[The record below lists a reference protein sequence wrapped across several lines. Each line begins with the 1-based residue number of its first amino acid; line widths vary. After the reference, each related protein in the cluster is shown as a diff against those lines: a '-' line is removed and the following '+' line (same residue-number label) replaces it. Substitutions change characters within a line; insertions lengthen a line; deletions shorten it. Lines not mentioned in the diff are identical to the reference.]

1 MENLTT
7 NTVTTTEISFASSKE
22 VLERIQGL
30 QCLTSAATSTG
41 GFINHKFANK
51 KLYKPAI
58 KLGKG
63 ACTDGSRIIVP
74 KSLLMEKEYD
84 RASTLA
90 LLVHEM
96 GHASFTQGV
105 SLHWRDRDP
114 VDYAQKIIFRDTNIK
129 AKTLHNIINVY
140 EDLRVDDLVSF
151 IVPNAKMF
159 GEYYLMNECRK
170 FSEDRIQALLKM
182 KSEDLLPILILF
194 SGYQKVYDTNPI
206 LYEKLELLAFKCFQ
220 ELKSRLSGNAQIVA
234 FESDL
239 KKLFNK
245 LKNFQAKVRS
255 YTGVAGDLNFD
266 ANIANLLKNTVNIIV
281 KYFLEPNQNQPKADN
296 GNENTKDQK
305 DQSQD
310 QTSNDSDSKQEQ
322 KEENNS
328 EQDKS
333 NSSDNKSDKQDK
345 SNQDGSQGKSSD
357 EQDGSDND
365 SSNSSGNNSDE
376 NGKSNQD
383 SDSSDEGKQDGDN
396 SKNGSDKGNS
406 SEQDS
411 SNQASKEAGEGSGRE
426 VNSNQEQSPFKEGET
441 TLYSRLEEDSDGK
454 DERITEALENADV
467 DSQTKEELE
476 KLNDLTN
483 REFAAT
489 TTTVGT
495 EDGVLVVANDHF
507 VNTAKNTYKFP
518 DRIYKDCHKAVISE
532 NFIKQTVASGKSER
546 YWRNIASVYGNQNK
560 LAKSLITKALQTYK
574 PKLHTAPAKSGCF
587 LRQNTI
593 HQLALGRE
601 IKKPF
606 LERGRGTDLNTSIVT
621 LLDVSGSMGGK
632 KEDCLSGLMYN
643 LQQIFENF
651 RCNNQLQVAIE
662 AYSDRLYK
670 IKDFNEKFSKN
681 ILNRIPTSNGS
692 TSGDE
697 AITWAV
703 DQLRNKEGR
712 KIIVLMTDGQ
722 FDVSKCPVNYGMLAA
737 SGIEV
742 YSIFLKEHN
751 LPEGQEHVFQNFVDE
766 YLPKVWKWIY
776 ACPQNFDKVF
786 LKLLSELLK
795 VAA

>member
-1 MENLTT
+1 MENFNNKTT
-7 NTVTTTEISFASSKE
+7 VTTEISLASSKE
-22 VLERIQGL
+22 VLERIHGL
-30 QCLTSAATSTG
+30 QCLTSAASSTG
-41 GFINHKFANK
+41 AFINNSYANQA
-51 KLYKPAI
+51 LYKPAI

-63 ACTDGSRIIVP
+63 ACTDGSRIVIP

-84 RASTLA
+84 RASALA

-96 GHASFTQGV
+96 GHASFTYGV
-105 SLHWRDRDP
+105 SIHWRDRDP
-114 VDYAQKIIFRDTNIK
+114 VYAARKNLLRKTNIYD
-129 AKTLHNIINVY
+129 KTLHNIINVY

-159 GEYYLMNECRK
+159 GEYYLMNECKK
-170 FSEDRIQALLKM
+170 FNEDRIQDLLKM
-182 KSEDLLPILILF
+182 KSEDIMSIMILF

-206 LYEKLELLAFKCFQ
+206 LYQKLEVLAFRCFQ
-220 ELKSRLSGNAQIVA
+220 ELKSRLNGNAQVVA
-234 FESDL
+234 FENDL
-239 KKLFNK
+239 NKLFKK
-245 LKNFQAKVRS
+245 LKNFQVKVRS

-266 ANIANLLKNTVNIIV
+266 ASIVGLLKDTANMII

-296 GNENTKDQK
+296 GKENT
-305 DQSQD
+305 QSQD
-310 QTSNDSDSKQEQ
+310 SSNDSDAKKEQ
-322 KEENNS
+322 KGENNS
-328 EQDKS
+328 EH
-333 NSSDNKSDKQDK
+333 DN
-345 SNQDGSQGKSSD
+345 
-357 EQDGSDND
+357 
-365 SSNSSGNNSDE
+365 SNSSGNNSDE
-376 NGKSNQD
+376 NGKSNQN
-383 SDSSDEGKQDGDN
+383 SDSSDEGKQGDN
-396 SKNGSDKGNS
+396 SSKKSSDKSNF
-406 SEQDS
+406 SEQ
-411 SNQASKEAGEGSGRE
+411 EY
-426 VNSNQEQSPFKEGET
+426 SPFKEGKT

-454 DERITEALENADV
+454 DERITEALKNADV

-476 KLNDLTN
+476 KLNNLTN
-483 REFAAT
+483 KEFAAT

-518 DRIYKDCHKAVISE
+518 DRIYKDCHKAVNSK
-532 NFIKQTVASGKSER
+532 NFIQLFIQHDVSRGKGED
-546 YWRNIASVYGNQNK
+546 YWKMIASVYGNQNK

-574 PKLHTAPAKSGCF
+574 PKLHTSPAKSGCF

-621 LLDVSGSMGGK
+621 LLDVSGSMRGK

-651 RCNNQLQVAIE
+651 RCNNQLQIAIE
-662 AYSDRLYK
+662 AYSSRLFK
-670 IKDFNEKFSKN
+670 IKDFNEKFTKN
-681 ILNRIPTSNGS
+681 ILNRIPA
-692 TSGDE
+692 SGGCTVGNE
-697 AITWAV
+697 AISFAV
-703 DQLRNKEGR
+703 DKLRNKQGR

-722 FDVSKCPVNYGMLAA
+722 FDNSNCPVNYGMLAA

-742 YSIFLKEHN
+742 YSIFLERYN
-751 LPEGQEHVFQNFVDE
+751 LHEGQEHAFQEFVDE
-766 YLPKVWKWIY
+766 MLPKVWKWIY

>member
-7 NTVTTTEISFASSKE
+7 STETSEISLASSKE

-30 QCLTSAATSTG
+30 QCLTSAATSAG
-41 GFINHKFANK
+41 GFVNTKYINNK
-51 KLYKPAI
+51 IYKPAI
-58 KLGKG
+58 KLGQG
-63 ACTDGSRIIVP
+63 ACTNGYYIHLP
-74 KSLLMEKEYD
+74 QSLLMEKKYD

-96 GHASFTQGV
+96 GHASFTYDVG
-105 SLHWRDRDP
+105 LRWRDSDP
-114 VDYAQKIIFRDTNIK
+114 VECAERKILRETRICH
-129 AKTLHNIINVY
+129 KTIHNIINVY
-140 EDLRVDDLVSF
+140 EDLRVDDLVNF

-159 GEYYLMNECRK
+159 GEYYLMNECKK
-170 FSEDRIQALLKM
+170 FTEDRIKGLLKM
-182 KSEDLLPILILF
+182 KSEDILPVMILF

-206 LYEKLELLAFKCFQ
+206 LYQKLEEMAFKCFQ
-220 ELKSRLSGNAQIVA
+220 ELKGRLSGNTQIVD
-234 FESDL
+234 FENDL
-239 KKLFNK
+239 KKLFKK
-245 LKNFQAKVRS
+245 LKNFQSKVRS
-255 YTGVAGDLNFD
+255 YTGAAGDMSFD
-266 ANIANLLKNTVNIIV
+266 ANIANLLKDTSNIIV
-281 KYFLEPNQNQPKADN
+281 KYFLKTNQNQPKADN
-296 GNENTKDQK
+296 GNENTQT
-305 DQSQD
+305 QD
-310 QTSNDSDSKQEQ
+310 SSSD
-322 KEENNS
+322 
-328 EQDKS
+328 S
-333 NSSDNKSDKQDK
+333 NSSDNMSDKQDK
-345 SNQDGSQGKSSD
+345 SNQEGSQGKSSD
-357 EQDGSDND
+357 EQNGSDND

-454 DERITEALENADV
+454 DERITEALENAGV

-703 DQLRNKEGR
+703 DQLSNKEGR

>member
-1 MENLTT
+1 M
-7 NTVTTTEISFASSKE
+7 
-22 VLERIQGL
+22 
-30 QCLTSAATSTG
+30 
-41 GFINHKFANK
+41 
-51 KLYKPAI
+51 
-58 KLGKG
+58 
-63 ACTDGSRIIVP
+63 
-74 KSLLMEKEYD
+74 
-84 RASTLA
+84 
-90 LLVHEM
+90 
-96 GHASFTQGV
+96 
-105 SLHWRDRDP
+105 
-114 VDYAQKIIFRDTNIK
+114 
-129 AKTLHNIINVY
+129 
-140 EDLRVDDLVSF
+140 
-151 IVPNAKMF
+151 
-159 GEYYLMNECRK
+159 
-170 FSEDRIQALLKM
+170 
-182 KSEDLLPILILF
+182 
-194 SGYQKVYDTNPI
+194 
-206 LYEKLELLAFKCFQ
+206 
-220 ELKSRLSGNAQIVA
+220 
-234 FESDL
+234 
-239 KKLFNK
+239 
-245 LKNFQAKVRS
+245 
-255 YTGVAGDLNFD
+255 
-266 ANIANLLKNTVNIIV
+266 
-281 KYFLEPNQNQPKADN
+281 
-296 GNENTKDQK
+296 
-305 DQSQD
+305 
-310 QTSNDSDSKQEQ
+310 
-322 KEENNS
+322 
-328 EQDKS
+328 
-333 NSSDNKSDKQDK
+333 
-345 SNQDGSQGKSSD
+345 
-357 EQDGSDND
+357 
-365 SSNSSGNNSDE
+365 
-376 NGKSNQD
+376 
-383 SDSSDEGKQDGDN
+383 
-396 SKNGSDKGNS
+396 
-406 SEQDS
+406 
-411 SNQASKEAGEGSGRE
+411 E
-426 VNSNQEQSPFKEGET
+426 VNSNQEQSPFKEWET
-441 TLYSRLEEDSDGK
+441 TFYARFEEDSDGK
-454 DERITEALENADV
+454 DERITEVLKNADA
-467 DSQTKEELE
+467 DSQTQEELE
-476 KLNDLTN
+476 KLNDLTI

-518 DRIYKDCHKAVISE
+518 DRIYNDCHKAVISE
-532 NFIKQTVASGKSER
+532 NFIKQTVASEKRER

-651 RCNNQLQVAIE
+651 RCNNQLQAAIE

-681 ILNRIPTSNGS
+681 ILNRIPTSFGS

-703 DQLRNKEGR
+703 DKLRNKEGR

-722 FDVSKCPVNYGMLAA
+722 FDVSKYPVNYGMLAA

-742 YSIFLKEHN
+742 YSIFFKGHN
-751 LPEGQEHVFQNFVDE
+751 LPEGQEYVFQEFVDE

>member
-1 MENLTT
+1 MKDLNT
-7 NTVTTTEISFASSKE
+7 NTVTTSNISLASSKE
-22 VLERIQGL
+22 VLERIRGL
-30 QCLTSAATSTG
+30 QCLTSAATSSG
-41 GFINHKFANK
+41 GFVNAKYVND
-51 KLYKPAI
+51 KLYKPVI
-58 KLGKG
+58 KLGQG
-63 ACTDGSRIIVP
+63 ACTNGHYIHLP
-74 KSLLMEKEYD
+74 QSLLMGKEYD

-96 GHASFTQGV
+96 GHASFTYDIG
-105 SLHWRDRDP
+105 LRWRDRDP
-114 VDYAQKIIFRDTNIK
+114 VECAERKILIK
-129 AKTLHNIINVY
+129 TKICHKTIHNIINVY

-159 GEYYLMNECRK
+159 GEYYLMNECKK
-170 FSEDRIQALLKM
+170 FTEDRIKGLLKM
-182 KSEDLLPILILF
+182 KSEDILPVMILF

-206 LYEKLELLAFKCFQ
+206 LYQKLEEMAFKCFQ
-220 ELKSRLSGNAQIVA
+220 ELKSRLSGNTQVVA
-234 FESDL
+234 FENDL
-239 KKLFNK
+239 KKLFKK
-245 LKNFQAKVRS
+245 LKNFQSKVRS
-255 YTGVAGDLNFD
+255 YTGAAGDMSFD
-266 ANIANLLKNTVNIIV
+266 ANIENLLKDTSNMIV

-296 GNENTKDQK
+296 GNENT
-305 DQSQD
+305 QSQD
-310 QTSNDSDSKQEQ
+310 KTSSDSDSKQDQ
-322 KEENNS
+322 QGENYS

-333 NSSDNKSDKQDK
+333 NSSDEKSDNKDK
-345 SNQDGSQGKSSD
+345 SNQDGSQGNSSD
-357 EQDGSDND
+357 EQNGSDND
-365 SSNSSGNNSDE
+365 SSNSSEQN
-376 NGKSNQD
+376 
-383 SDSSDEGKQDGDN
+383 SSDN
-396 SKNGSDKGNS
+396 T
-406 SEQDS
+406 
-411 SNQASKEAGEGSGRE
+411 SKEAGEGSGME

-441 TLYSRLEEDSDGK
+441 TLYSRLEADSDGK
-454 DERITEALENADV
+454 DERITEVLKNADA
-467 DSQTKEELE
+467 DSQTQEELE
-476 KLNDLTN
+476 KLNDLTI

-532 NFIKQTVASGKSER
+532 NFIKQTVANEKRER

-681 ILNRIPTSNGS
+681 ILNRIPTSFGS

-703 DQLRNKEGR
+703 DKLRNKEGR

-722 FDVSKCPVNYGMLAA
+722 FDVSKYPVNYGMLAA

-742 YSIFLKEHN
+742 YSIFFKGHN
-751 LPEGQEHVFQNFVDE
+751 LPEGQEYVFQEFVDE

>member
-1 MENLTT
+1 MENFNNNTT
-7 NTVTTTEISFASSKE
+7 VTTEISLASSKE
-22 VLERIQGL
+22 ILQRIQGL
-30 QCLTSAATSTG
+30 QCLTSAASTTG
-41 GFINHKFANK
+41 GFINNQFANQVI
-51 KLYKPAI
+51 YKPAI

-63 ACTDGSRIIVP
+63 ACTDGSRIVIP

-96 GHASFTQGV
+96 GHASFTYGV
-105 SLHWRDRDP
+105 SLQWRDRDP
-114 VDYAQKIIFRDTNIK
+114 VDASRKTLLRNTNISY
-129 AKTLHNIINVY
+129 KTLHNIINVY
-140 EDLRVDDLVSF
+140 EDLRVDDLVSY

-159 GEYYLMNECRK
+159 GEYYLLNECKK
-170 FSEDRIQALLKM
+170 FTEDRIQGLLKM
-182 KSEDLLPILILF
+182 RSEDILPIIILF

-206 LYEKLELLAFKCFQ
+206 LYQKLEVLAFRCFQ
-220 ELKSRLSGNAQIVA
+220 ELKSRLNGNAQVVA
-234 FESDL
+234 FKNDL
-239 KKLFNK
+239 NKLFKK
-245 LKNFQAKVRS
+245 LKNFQVKVRS

-281 KYFLEPNQNQPKADN
+281 KYFLKPNQNQPKADN
-296 GNENTKDQK
+296 GNENTQDQK
-305 DQSQD
+305 DQS
-310 QTSNDSDSKQEQ
+310 
-322 KEENNS
+322 
-328 EQDKS
+328 
-333 NSSDNKSDKQDK
+333 QDK
-345 SNQDGSQGKSSD
+345 SNQDGSQDNSSD
-357 EQDGSDND
+357 EQNGSDND
-365 SSNSSGNNSDE
+365 SSNSSDNNSDE
-376 NGKSNQD
+376 NDNSNQN
-383 SDSSDEGKQDGDN
+383 SDGSKESKQDDN
-396 SKNGSDKGNS
+396 SSEQNNSDKGNS

-411 SNQASKEAGEGSGRE
+411 SNNASNEAGDSSNKE

-454 DERITEALENADV
+454 DERITEVLEDADV

-489 TTTVGT
+489 KTTVGT

-532 NFIKQTVASGKSER
+532 SFIKHAVSKGKGEE
-546 YWRNIASVYGNQNK
+546 YWGMIASVYGNQNK

-574 PKLHTAPAKSGCF
+574 PKLHTSPAKSGCF

-621 LLDVSGSMGGK
+621 LLDVSSSMRGK
-632 KEDCLSGLMYN
+632 KENCLAGLMYN

-651 RCNNQLQVAIE
+651 RCNNQLQIAIE
-662 AYSDRLYK
+662 AYSSRLFK

-681 ILNRIPTSNGS
+681 ILNRIPASEGS
-692 TSGDE
+692 TAGDE
-697 AITWAV
+697 AITLAV
-703 DQLRNKEGR
+703 DKLRNKEGR

-722 FDVSKCPVNYGMLAA
+722 FNVSECPVNYGMLAA

-751 LPEGQEHVFQNFVDE
+751 LPEGQEHVFQMFVDE

>member
-7 NTVTTTEISFASSKE
+7 NTVTSKISFASAKE

-30 QCLTSAATSTG
+30 QCLTSAASSSG
-41 GFINHKFANK
+41 GFINNEFVDK
-51 KLYKPAI
+51 KIYKPAI

-63 ACTDGSRIIVP
+63 ACTDGSRIVIP

-96 GHASFTQGV
+96 GHASFTYGV
-105 SLHWRDRDP
+105 SMHWRDRDP
-114 VDYAQKIIFRDTNIK
+114 VDESRKTLLRNTNISY
-129 AKTLHNIINVY
+129 KTLHNIINVY
-140 EDLRVDDLVSF
+140 EDLRVDDLVSY

-159 GEYYLMNECRK
+159 GEYYLLNECKK
-170 FSEDRIQALLKM
+170 FTEDRIQGLLKM
-182 KSEDLLPILILF
+182 RSEDILPVMILF

-206 LYEKLELLAFKCFQ
+206 LYQKLEVLAFRCFQ
-220 ELKSRLSGNAQIVA
+220 ELESRLNGNAQVVA
-234 FESDL
+234 FKNDL
-239 KKLFNK
+239 NKLFKK
-245 LKNFQAKVRS
+245 LKNFQVKVRS

-266 ANIANLLKNTVNIIV
+266 ANIANLLKNTVNIII

-296 GNENTKDQK
+296 GKENT
-305 DQSQD
+305 QSQD
-310 QTSNDSDSKQEQ
+310 KTSSDSDSKQDQ
-322 KEENNS
+322 QGENNS

-333 NSSDNKSDKQDK
+333 NSSDEKSDNQDK
-345 SNQDGSQGKSSD
+345 SNQDGSQGNSSD
-357 EQDGSDND
+357 EQNGSDND
-365 SSNSSGNNSDE
+365 SSNSSDNNSDE
-376 NGKSNQD
+376 NGKSNQN
-383 SDSSDEGKQDGDN
+383 SDRSDEGKQGDN
-396 SKNGSDKGNS
+396 SSKNGSDKGNS
-406 SEQDS
+406 SEQNS
-411 SNQASKEAGEGSGRE
+411 SDNTSKEAGEGSGME

-454 DERITEALENADV
+454 DKRITEALENADV
-467 DSQTKEELE
+467 DSQTQEELE

-518 DRIYKDCHKAVISE
+518 DRIYKDCHKAVNSE
-532 NFIKQTVASGKSER
+532 NFIQLFIQHDVSRGKGED
-546 YWRNIASVYGNQNK
+546 YWKMIASVYGNQNK

-574 PKLHTAPAKSGCF
+574 PKLHTSPAKSGCF

-621 LLDVSGSMGGK
+621 LLDVSGSMRGK

-651 RCNNQLQVAIE
+651 RCNNQLQIAIE
-662 AYSDRLYK
+662 AYSSRLFK
-670 IKDFNEKFSKN
+670 IKDFNEKFTKN
-681 ILNRIPTSNGS
+681 ILNRIPA
-692 TSGDE
+692 SGGCTAGNE
-697 AITWAV
+697 AITFAV
-703 DQLRNKEGR
+703 DKLRNKQGR

-722 FDVSKCPVNYGMLAA
+722 FDTSKCPVNYGMLAA
-737 SGIEV
+737 SGVEV
-742 YSIFLKEHN
+742 YSIFLERYN
-751 LPEGQEHVFQNFVDE
+751 LPEGQEHAFQEFVDE
-766 YLPKVWKWIY
+766 MLPKVWKWIY

>member
-7 NTVTTTEISFASSKE
+7 NTVTSEISLASSKE
-22 VLERIQGL
+22 VLKRIRGL
-30 QCLTSAATSTG
+30 QCLTSAATSSG
-41 GFINHKFANK
+41 GFVNAKYVND

-63 ACTDGSRIIVP
+63 ACTNGYYIHLP
-74 KSLLMEKEYD
+74 QSLLMEKEYD

-96 GHASFTQGV
+96 GHASFTYDIG
-105 SLHWRDRDP
+105 LRWRDRDP
-114 VDYAQKIIFRDTNIK
+114 VECAERKILIK
-129 AKTLHNIINVY
+129 TKICHKTIHNIINVY

-159 GEYYLMNECRK
+159 GEYYLMNECKK
-170 FSEDRIQALLKM
+170 FTEDRIKGLLKM
-182 KSEDLLPILILF
+182 KSEDILPVMILF

-206 LYEKLELLAFKCFQ
+206 LYQKLEEMAFKCFQ
-220 ELKSRLSGNAQIVA
+220 ELKSRLSGNTQVVA
-234 FESDL
+234 FENDL
-239 KKLFNK
+239 KKLFKK
-245 LKNFQAKVRS
+245 LKNFQSKVRS
-255 YTGVAGDLNFD
+255 YTGAAGDMSFD
-266 ANIANLLKNTVNIIV
+266 ANIENLLKDTSNMIV
-281 KYFLEPNQNQPKADN
+281 KYFLEPNQNKPKADN
-296 GNENTKDQK
+296 GNENT
-305 DQSQD
+305 QSQD
-310 QTSNDSDSKQEQ
+310 KTSSDSDSKQDQ
-322 KEENNS
+322 QGENNS

-333 NSSDNKSDKQDK
+333 NSSDEKSDNQDK
-345 SNQDGSQGKSSD
+345 SNQDGSQGNSSD
-357 EQDGSDND
+357 EQNGSDND
-365 SSNSSGNNSDE
+365 SSNSS
-376 NGKSNQD
+376 
-383 SDSSDEGKQDGDN
+383 
-396 SKNGSDKGNS
+396 
-406 SEQDS
+406 EQDS
-411 SNQASKEAGEGSGRE
+411 SDNTSKEAGEGSGME

-454 DERITEALENADV
+454 DERITEALEDADV

-489 TTTVGT
+489 TATVGT

-532 NFIKQTVASGKSER
+532 NFIKQTVASEKRES
-546 YWRNIASVYGNQNK
+546 YWRNIANVYGNQNK

-606 LERGRGTDLNTSIVT
+606 LERGRGTALNTSIVT

-632 KEDCLSGLMYN
+632 KEDCLAGLMYN

-681 ILNRIPTSNGS
+681 ILNRIPTSNGG

-703 DQLRNKEGR
+703 DKLRNKEGR

-722 FDVSKCPVNYGMLAA
+722 FAISKYPVNYGMLAA

-742 YSIFLKEHN
+742 YSIFLKGHN
-751 LPEGQEHVFQNFVDE
+751 LPEGQEHVFQEFVDE

>member
-1 MENLTT
+1 MENFNNNTT
-7 NTVTTTEISFASSKE
+7 VTTEISLASSKE
-22 VLERIQGL
+22 ILQRIQGL
-30 QCLTSAATSTG
+30 QCLTSAASTTG
-41 GFINHKFANK
+41 GFINNQFANQVI
-51 KLYKPAI
+51 YKPAI

-63 ACTDGSRIIVP
+63 ACTDGSRIVIP

-96 GHASFTQGV
+96 GHASFTYGV
-105 SLHWRDRDP
+105 SLQQRDRDP
-114 VDYAQKIIFRDTNIK
+114 VDASRKTLLRNTNISY
-129 AKTLHNIINVY
+129 KTLHNIINVY
-140 EDLRVDDLVSF
+140 EDLRVDDLVSY

-159 GEYYLMNECRK
+159 GEYYLLNECKK
-170 FSEDRIQALLKM
+170 FTEDRIQGLLKM
-182 KSEDLLPILILF
+182 RSEDILPIIILF

-206 LYEKLELLAFKCFQ
+206 LYQKLEVLAFRCFQ
-220 ELKSRLSGNAQIVA
+220 ELKSRLNGNAQVVA
-234 FESDL
+234 FKNDL
-239 KKLFNK
+239 NKLFKK
-245 LKNFQAKVRS
+245 LKNFQVKVRS

-281 KYFLEPNQNQPKADN
+281 KYFLKPNQNQPKADN
-296 GNENTKDQK
+296 GNENTQDQK
-305 DQSQD
+305 DQS
-310 QTSNDSDSKQEQ
+310 
-322 KEENNS
+322 
-328 EQDKS
+328 
-333 NSSDNKSDKQDK
+333 QDK
-345 SNQDGSQGKSSD
+345 SNQDGSQDNSSD
-357 EQDGSDND
+357 EQNGSDND

-376 NGKSNQD
+376 NDNSNQN
-383 SDSSDEGKQDGDN
+383 SDGSKEGKQDDN
-396 SKNGSDKGNS
+396 SSEQNNSDKGNS

-411 SNQASKEAGEGSGRE
+411 SNNASNEAGDSSNKE

-454 DERITEALENADV
+454 DERITEVLEDADV

-489 TTTVGT
+489 KTTVGT

-532 NFIKQTVASGKSER
+532 SFIKHAVSKGKGEE
-546 YWRNIASVYGNQNK
+546 YWGMIASVYGNQNK

-574 PKLHTAPAKSGCF
+574 PKLHTSPAKSGCF

-621 LLDVSGSMGGK
+621 LLDVSSSMRGK
-632 KEDCLSGLMYN
+632 KENCLAGLMYN

-651 RCNNQLQVAIE
+651 RCNNQLQIAIE
-662 AYSDRLYK
+662 AYSSRLFK

-681 ILNRIPTSNGS
+681 ILNRIPASEGS
-692 TSGDE
+692 TAGDE
-697 AITWAV
+697 AITLAV
-703 DQLRNKEGR
+703 DKLRNKEGR

-722 FDVSKCPVNYGMLAA
+722 FNVSECPVNYAMLAA

-751 LPEGQEHVFQNFVDE
+751 LPEGQEYVFQEFVDE

>member
-7 NTVTTTEISFASSKE
+7 NTVTSEISLASSKE
-22 VLERIQGL
+22 VLKRIRGL
-30 QCLTSAATSTG
+30 QCLTSAATSSG
-41 GFINHKFANK
+41 GFVNAKYVND

-63 ACTDGSRIIVP
+63 ACTNGYYIHLP
-74 KSLLMEKEYD
+74 QSLLMEKEYD

-96 GHASFTQGV
+96 GHASFTYDIG
-105 SLHWRDRDP
+105 LRWRDRDP
-114 VDYAQKIIFRDTNIK
+114 VECAERKILIK
-129 AKTLHNIINVY
+129 TKICHKTLHNIINVY

-159 GEYYLMNECRK
+159 GEYYLMNECKK
-170 FSEDRIQALLKM
+170 FTEDRIKGLLKM
-182 KSEDLLPILILF
+182 KSEDILPVMILF

-206 LYEKLELLAFKCFQ
+206 LYQKLEEMAFKCFQ
-220 ELKSRLSGNAQIVA
+220 ELKSRLSGNTQVVD
-234 FESDL
+234 FENDL
-239 KKLFNK
+239 NKLFKK
-245 LKNFQAKVRS
+245 LKNFQSKVRS
-255 YTGVAGDLNFD
+255 YTGAAGDMSFD
-266 ANIANLLKNTVNIIV
+266 ANIANLLKDTSNMIV
-281 KYFLEPNQNQPKADN
+281 KYFLKTNQNQPKADN
-296 GNENTKDQK
+296 GNENTQDQK

-310 QTSNDSDSKQEQ
+310 KTSSDSDSNQEQ
-322 KEENNS
+322 KGENNS

-333 NSSDNKSDKQDK
+333 NSSDEKSDKQDK
-345 SNQDGSQGKSSD
+345 SNQDGSQGNSSD
-357 EQDGSDND
+357 EQNGSDND
-365 SSNSSGNNSDE
+365 SSNSS
-376 NGKSNQD
+376 
-383 SDSSDEGKQDGDN
+383 
-396 SKNGSDKGNS
+396 
-406 SEQDS
+406 EQDS
-411 SNQASKEAGEGSGRE
+411 SDNTSKEAGEGSGME

-454 DERITEALENADV
+454 DERITEALEDADV

-489 TTTVGT
+489 TATVGT

-532 NFIKQTVASGKSER
+532 NFIKQTVASEKRES
-546 YWRNIASVYGNQNK
+546 YWRNIANVYGNQNK

-606 LERGRGTDLNTSIVT
+606 LERGRGTALNTSIVT

-632 KEDCLSGLMYN
+632 KEDCLAGLMYN

-681 ILNRIPTSNGS
+681 ILNRIPTSNGG

-703 DQLRNKEGR
+703 DKLRNKEGR

-722 FDVSKCPVNYGMLAA
+722 FAISKYPVNYGMLAA

-742 YSIFLKEHN
+742 YSIFLKGHN
-751 LPEGQEHVFQNFVDE
+751 LPEGQEHVFQEFVDE

>member
-1 MENLTT
+1 MENFNNKTT
-7 NTVTTTEISFASSKE
+7 VTTEISLASSKE
-22 VLERIQGL
+22 VLERIHGL
-30 QCLTSAATSTG
+30 QCLTSAASSTG
-41 GFINHKFANK
+41 AFINNSYANQA
-51 KLYKPAI
+51 LYKPAI

-63 ACTDGSRIIVP
+63 ACTDGSRIVIP

-84 RASTLA
+84 RASALA

-96 GHASFTQGV
+96 GHASFTYGV
-105 SLHWRDRDP
+105 SIHWRDRDP
-114 VDYAQKIIFRDTNIK
+114 VYASRKILLRKTNIYD
-129 AKTLHNIINVY
+129 KTLHNIINVY

-159 GEYYLMNECRK
+159 GEYYLMNECKK
-170 FSEDRIQALLKM
+170 FNEDRIQGLLKM
-182 KSEDLLPILILF
+182 KSEDIMSIMILF

-206 LYEKLELLAFKCFQ
+206 LYQKLEVLAFRCFQ
-220 ELKSRLSGNAQIVA
+220 ELKSRLNGNAQVVA
-234 FESDL
+234 FENDL
-239 KKLFNK
+239 NKLFKK
-245 LKNFQAKVRS
+245 LKNFQVKVRS

-266 ANIANLLKNTVNIIV
+266 ASIVGLLKDTANMII

-296 GNENTKDQK
+296 GKENT
-305 DQSQD
+305 QSQD
-310 QTSNDSDSKQEQ
+310 SSNDSDAKKEQ
-322 KEENNS
+322 KGENNS
-328 EQDKS
+328 EQDNS
-333 NSSDNKSDKQDK
+333 NSSDDKYF
-345 SNQDGSQGKSSD
+345 
-357 EQDGSDND
+357 
-365 SSNSSGNNSDE
+365 
-376 NGKSNQD
+376 
-383 SDSSDEGKQDGDN
+383 
-396 SKNGSDKGNS
+396 
-406 SEQDS
+406 SEQ
-411 SNQASKEAGEGSGRE
+411 EY
-426 VNSNQEQSPFKEGET
+426 SPFKEGKT

-476 KLNDLTN
+476 KLNNLTN
-483 REFAAT
+483 KEFAAT

-518 DRIYKDCHKAVISE
+518 DRIYKDCHKAVNSE
-532 NFIKQTVASGKSER
+532 NFIQLFIQHDVSRGKGED
-546 YWRNIASVYGNQNK
+546 YWKMIASVYGNQNK

-574 PKLHTAPAKSGCF
+574 PKLHTSPAKSGCF

-621 LLDVSGSMGGK
+621 LLDVSGSMIGK

-651 RCNNQLQVAIE
+651 RCNNQLQIAIE
-662 AYSDRLYK
+662 AYSSRLFK
-670 IKDFNEKFSKN
+670 IKDFNEKFTKN
-681 ILNRIPTSNGS
+681 ILNRIPA
-692 TSGDE
+692 SGGCTVGNE
-697 AITWAV
+697 AITFAV
-703 DQLRNKEGR
+703 DKLRNKQGR

-722 FDVSKCPVNYGMLAA
+722 FDTSNCPVNYGMIAA

-742 YSIFLKEHN
+742 YSIFLERYN
-751 LPEGQEHVFQNFVDE
+751 LHEGQEHAFQKFVDE
-766 YLPKVWKWIY
+766 MLPKVWKWIY

>member
-1 MENLTT
+1 
-7 NTVTTTEISFASSKE
+7 
-22 VLERIQGL
+22 
-30 QCLTSAATSTG
+30 
-41 GFINHKFANK
+41 
-51 KLYKPAI
+51 
-58 KLGKG
+58 
-63 ACTDGSRIIVP
+63 
-74 KSLLMEKEYD
+74 
-84 RASTLA
+84 
-90 LLVHEM
+90 VHEM
-96 GHASFTQGV
+96 GHASFTYDVG
-105 SLHWRDRDP
+105 LRWRDRDP
-114 VDYAQKIIFRDTNIK
+114 VRCAEIKILRETKICH
-129 AKTLHNIINVY
+129 KTIHNIINVY

-159 GEYYLMNECRK
+159 GEYYLMNECKK
-170 FSEDRIQALLKM
+170 FTEDRIKGLLKM
-182 KSEDLLPILILF
+182 KSEDILPVMILF

-206 LYEKLELLAFKCFQ
+206 LYQKLEEMAFKCFQ
-220 ELKSRLSGNAQIVA
+220 ELKSRLSGNTQVVD
-234 FESDL
+234 FENDL
-239 KKLFNK
+239 NKLFKK
-245 LKNFQAKVRS
+245 LKNFQSKVRS
-255 YTGVAGDLNFD
+255 YTGAAGDMSFD
-266 ANIANLLKNTVNIIV
+266 ANIANLLKDTSNMIV
-281 KYFLEPNQNQPKADN
+281 KYFLKTNQNQPKADN
-296 GNENTKDQK
+296 GNENTQDQK

-310 QTSNDSDSKQEQ
+310 KNSSDSDSNQEQ
-322 KEENNS
+322 KGENNS

-333 NSSDNKSDKQDK
+333 NSSDEKSDKQDK
-345 SNQDGSQGKSSD
+345 SNQDGSQGNSSD
-357 EQDGSDND
+357 EQNGSDND
-365 SSNSSGNNSDE
+365 SSNSS
-376 NGKSNQD
+376 
-383 SDSSDEGKQDGDN
+383 
-396 SKNGSDKGNS
+396 
-406 SEQDS
+406 EQDS
-411 SNQASKEAGEGSGRE
+411 SDNTSKEAGEGSGME

-454 DERITEALENADV
+454 DERITEALEDADV

-489 TTTVGT
+489 TATVGT

-532 NFIKQTVASGKSER
+532 NFIKQTVASEKRES
-546 YWRNIASVYGNQNK
+546 YWRNIANVYGNQNK

-606 LERGRGTDLNTSIVT
+606 LERGRGTALNTSIVT

-632 KEDCLSGLMYN
+632 KEDCLAGLMYN

-681 ILNRIPTSNGS
+681 ILNRIPTSNGG

-703 DQLRNKEGR
+703 DKLRNKEGR

-722 FDVSKCPVNYGMLAA
+722 FAISKYPVNYGMLAA

-742 YSIFLKEHN
+742 YSIFLKGHN
-751 LPEGQEHVFQNFVDE
+751 LPEGQEHVFQEFVDE